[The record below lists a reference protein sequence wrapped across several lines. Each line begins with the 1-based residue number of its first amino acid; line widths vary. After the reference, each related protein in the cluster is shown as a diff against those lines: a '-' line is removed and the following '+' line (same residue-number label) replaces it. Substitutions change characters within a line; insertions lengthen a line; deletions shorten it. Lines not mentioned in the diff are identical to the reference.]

1 MKNKNNQIINQV
13 KKHIKSSNLKKNSA
27 QTDLKDKDVV
37 ETLISE
43 KNQSLDS
50 MIEKEIKKWI
60 NLNAEKISREII
72 NETIKKLFK

>member
-13 KKHIKSSNLKKNSA
+13 KKHIKSSNLKIKPL
-27 QTDLKDKDVV
+27 QDIEDKHVV

-43 KNQSLDS
+43 KKQSLDS

>member
-13 KKHIKSSNLKKNSA
+13 KKHIKSSNLKIKPV
-27 QTDLKDKDVV
+27 QDIEDKDVV
-37 ETLISE
+37 ETLIS
-43 KNQSLDS
+43 KKKQSLDS